1 MSLLPADQREL
12 YLPLVEGIHESP
24 PWGLFLRNLVAR
36 TNARHAFIVVT
47 LANAP
52 AEQEPTAIHATAP
65 RASDEKPLDVHALNA
80 LNLHPYGA
88 LRPGRVYA
96 LDEMLDFTNP
106 ARLSVQRDGLEAM
119 GIRYGRW
126 LRVTAS
132 GAGDA
137 WLVMVRYHEDFSASA
152 VATLTGLA
160 PILTAALRTLVA
172 LTELRLQTALAQR
185 SLAQLGAAQVAFDAG
200 ARVMAAD
207 PLAEDLLA
215 FVAEPEGAA
224 GRRLALTPRS
234 TYALEAACAELAG
247 AGVGGGAGS
256 GAGAIRAVLLDEA
269 RDLWMLLRPVDL
281 SLAAP
286 NAAPAVIGTVR
297 TDLRENAR
305 AAVHFLQS
313 RHGLSFREAQLAHA
327 LSLGESIQQAGEKL
341 QLTPETARNYSKRIY
356 AKTAVSGQPD
366 LVRLILTGLTPFC

>member
-36 TNARHAFIVVT
+36 TYARHAFIVVT

-52 AEQEPTAIHATAP
+52 EGQEPTAIYATAP
-65 RASDEKPLDVHALNA
+65 RASEERSLDAHALNA

-106 ARLSVQRDGLEAM
+106 IQLASQREGLEAM

-137 WLVMVRYHEDFSASA
+137 WLVLVRYNEDFSASA
-152 VATLTGLA
+152 VATLSGLA
-160 PILTAALRTLVA
+160 PMLTAALRTLVA
-172 LTELRLQTALAQR
+172 LTELRLQTAMAQR
-185 SLAQLGAAQVAFDAG
+185 TLARLGAAQVAFDAG

-207 PLAEDLLA
+207 PMAEELLTFLAEPD
-215 FVAEPEGAA
+215 GAL
-224 GRRLALTPRS
+224 GRRIRLSPRA
-234 TYALEAACAELAG
+234 TRALEQACAELA
-247 AGVGGGAGS
+247 AEGGSAV
-256 GAGAIRAVLLDEA
+256 RAVLLDEA
-269 RDLWMLLRPVDL
+269 RDLWMLLRPADL
-281 SLAAP
+281 SLAEP

-305 AAVHFLQS
+305 AAVTLLQA

-327 LSLGESIQQAGEKL
+327 LSLGDSIMEAGEKL
-341 QLTPETARNYSKRIY
+341 QLTPETARNYTKRIY
-356 AKTAVSGQPD
+356 AKTAVSGQSD

>member
-36 TNARHAFIVVT
+36 TYARHAFIVVT

-52 AEQEPTAIHATAP
+52 EGQEPTAIYATAP
-65 RASDEKPLDVHALNA
+65 RASEERSLDAHALNA

-106 ARLSVQRDGLEAM
+106 IQLASQREGLEAM

-137 WLVMVRYHEDFSASA
+137 WLVLVRYNEDFSATA
-152 VATLTGLA
+152 VATLSVLA
-160 PILTAALRTLVA
+160 PMLTAALRTLVA
-172 LTELRLQTALAQR
+172 LTELRLQTAMAQR
-185 SLAQLGAAQVAFDAG
+185 SLAGLGAAQVAFDAG

-207 PLAEDLLA
+207 PLAEDMLA
-215 FVAEPEGAA
+215 FIAEPDGAA
-224 GRRLALTPRS
+224 GRRLRLTPRA
-234 TYALEAACAELAG
+234 TRTLEQACAELAAEG
-247 AGVGGGAGS
+247 GSGGGS
-256 GAGAIRAVLLDEA
+256 TVRAVLLDEA
-269 RDLWMLLRPVDL
+269 RDLWMLLRPADL
-281 SLAAP
+281 SLAEP

-297 TDLRENAR
+297 SDLRENAR
-305 AAVHFLQS
+305 AAVTFLQA

-327 LSLGESIQQAGEKL
+327 LSLGDSILEAGEKL

-356 AKTAVSGQPD
+356 AKTAVSGQSD